1 LPRRSRPVTQPAA
14 APPPGWSQSLWN
26 GGCGDW
32 QAAHQWVRNLTRDP
46 VTAHPDICGL
56 HLGAPAV
63 AYVLHAA
70 GQPGYATALAI
81 LDAHVAT
88 LTRTRL
94 RRAHQRIEARQ
105 RPALAEYDLIRGLT
119 GIGAYLLHRGHD
131 DQLRDV
137 LAYLVRLTHPLTT
150 LDGQTLP
157 GWWTPRAP
165 HDRPSPRWP

>member
-1 LPRRSRPVTQPAA
+1 PRARLP
-14 APPPGWSQSLWN
+14 
-26 GGCGDW
+26 
-32 QAAHQWVRNLTRDP
+32 
-46 VTAHPDICGL
+46 
-56 HLGAPAV
+56 
-63 AYVLHAA
+63 
-70 GQPGYATALAI
+70 
-81 LDAHVAT
+81 
-88 LTRTRL
+88 
-94 RRAHQRIEARQ
+94 RAHQRIEARQ

-165 HDRPSPRWP
+165 HDRPSPRWPGGHANLGLAHRITGPLDLLSTPCRHRAPRSAH